1 MVCLKVHAYCSII
14 YLNSL
19 IRIDE
24 INGKSWQFSIA
35 IHDEGD
41 GLTFCE

>member
-1 MVCLKVHAYCSII
+1 MVCLKVHAYRYIV

-24 INGKSWQFSIA
+24 INWNSWQFSIA